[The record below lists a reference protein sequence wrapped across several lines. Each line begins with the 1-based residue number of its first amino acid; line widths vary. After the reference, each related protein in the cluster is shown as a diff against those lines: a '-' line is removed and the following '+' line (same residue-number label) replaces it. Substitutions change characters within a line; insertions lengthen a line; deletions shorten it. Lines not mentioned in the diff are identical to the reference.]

1 MSRLQQKFTKH
12 TNKKTKW
19 YKEIKNKEKKKK
31 TFQML
36 KLLNKYLKRAA
47 THMLKDLKYGQNE
60 CRDEKSQQ
68 RKGNYRKE

>member
-1 MSRLQQKFTKH
+1 MIQR
-12 TNKKTKW
+12 NKKQG
-19 YKEIKNKEKKKK
+19 KKKK
-31 TFQML
+31 NKPFQML
-36 KLLNKYLKRAA
+36 KLLNKYLKRAT

>member
-1 MSRLQQKFTKH
+1 
-12 TNKKTKW
+12 
-19 YKEIKNKEKKKK
+19 
-31 TFQML
+31 ML
-36 KLLNKYLKRAA
+36 KLLNKYLKRAT

>member
-1 MSRLQQKFTKH
+1 
-12 TNKKTKW
+12 
-19 YKEIKNKEKKKK
+19 
-31 TFQML
+31 ML

-47 THMLKDLKYGQNE
+47 THMLKDLKYGQHE